1 MKTTLLRI
9 TCAAC
14 ISFAALIVCQTQT
27 KKPMPSPPA
36 DTSQTVDGKTVSI
49 HYNAPSMRGRKI
61 FGGLVPYD
69 KVWRTGANPATALKA
84 GVNLKIGSATVPAG
98 SYTLYTLP
106 SASGWKLII
115 NKQTGQWGTKYDQS
129 QDLARVDMKTETL
142 SSPQEV
148 MSITLEPFQDKTSSL
163 HVRWETTDAS
173 VPVVA
178 EEGGKR
184 DQLATLVTAQRADK
198 GRGLRCAAA
207 PVPAGMTITIAGQ
220 FAAGGRG
227 MDGVAPISRRRF
239 AQRAAAGLA
248 GVAVGSRRGWAVPEN
263 SARPFKLSVMLWT
276 LRPKYTAEQA
286 IDLVA

>member
-1 MKTTLLRI
+1 MKTNLLRM

-14 ISFAALIVCQTQT
+14 IGLTALIGVQAQT

-69 KVWRTGANPATALKA
+69 KVWRTGANPATSLKTDI
-84 GVNLKIGSATVPAG
+84 NLKIGSATVPAG

-129 QDLARVDMKTETL
+129 QDLARVDMKTDTL

-148 MSITLEPFQDKTSSL
+148 MSITLEPFHDKTSSL

-178 EEGGKR
+178 
-184 DQLATLVTAQRADK
+184 Q
-198 GRGLRCAAA
+198 
-207 PVPAGMTITIAGQ
+207 
-220 FAAGGRG
+220 
-227 MDGVAPISRRRF
+227 
-239 AQRAAAGLA
+239 
-248 GVAVGSRRGWAVPEN
+248 
-263 SARPFKLSVMLWT
+263 
-276 LRPKYTAEQA
+276 
-286 IDLVA
+286 